1 MREVWSIAW
10 PTVLTMAS
18 YTVMQFVDS
27 LMVSRVGALEVAAQG
42 NGGVWSF
49 AIVAF
54 LFGILTMVNTFVSQ
68 NVGAGRPHQAARFG
82 WAGLWFALLAWLFI
96 LLP

>member
-1 MREVWSIAW
+1 MSSRSRSWSAVGEVWTQAW

-27 LMVSRVGALEVAAQG
+27 VIVARIGPIEVAAQG

-49 AIVAF
+49 VPVSF
-54 LFGILTMVNTFVSQ
+54 VFGLLTVVNTFAAQ
-68 NVGAGRPHQAARFG
+68 NLGAKRIDR
-82 WAGLWFALLAWLFI
+82 
-96 LLP
+96 